1 VSPQTV
7 ALLLALGVLAGTYGT
22 IVGAGG
28 GFVIIPAFL
37 LLYPDDS
44 AAVVTSISL
53 AVVLFNATSGS
64 AAYARMR
71 RIDYRTAMA
80 FALATIPG
88 AVAGALATQVVPRRV
103 FEGLF
108 GTVLLT
114 VSTYIAL
121 RPALSETGGRWRP
134 RPNTYRSLADAEG
147 NRYSYAFNW
156 QTGVGISFLVGLL
169 ASFLGLGGGIIHVPV
184 MVAILGFPAHI
195 AVATSH
201 FILVFTSL
209 AATLVHIAT
218 GSLSDD
224 WSKVIPLAIG
234 AVAGAQAGARLSQRL
249 PEKAIVRL
257 LALALFTVGIR
268 LLFAAGGL

>member
-1 VSPQTV
+1 MSPQTA

-22 IVGAGG
+22 LVGAGG

-37 LLYPDDS
+37 LIYPDET
-44 AAVVTSISL
+44 AATVTGISL
-53 AVVLFNATSGS
+53 AVVLFNASSGS
-64 AAYARMR
+64 AAYARLR
-71 RIDYRTAMA
+71 RIDYRTGVA

-88 AVAGALATQVVPRRV
+88 AVAGALATQVVPRKA
-103 FEGLF
+103 FEALF
-108 GTVLLT
+108 AVVLISA
-114 VSTYIAL
+114 STYIAL
-121 RPALSETGGRWRP
+121 RPALSETGGGWRP
-134 RPNTYRSLADAEG
+134 PPNAYRSLADVEG

-156 QTGVGISFLVGLL
+156 QTGVIISFGVGLA

-184 MVAILGFPAHI
+184 MVAVLGFPAHI

-209 AATLVHIAT
+209 AATLVHIGT
-218 GSLSDD
+218 GSLAGD
-224 WSKVIPLAIG
+224 WPKIIPLAVG
-234 AVAGAQAGARLSQRL
+234 AVAGAQVGARLSQRL

-268 LLFAAGGL
+268 LLVTAAGM

>member
-1 VSPQTV
+1 VSLPTV
-7 ALLLALGVLAGTYGT
+7 ALLLAVGVLAGTYGT
-22 IVGAGG
+22 LVGAGG

-64 AAYARMR
+64 AAYARLR
-71 RIDYRTAMA
+71 RIDYRSGVA

-103 FEGLF
+103 FDGLF
-108 GTVLLT
+108 AGVLIS
-114 VSTYIAL
+114 VSAYIAL
-121 RPALSETGGRWRP
+121 RPTLSEGGGRWQP
-134 RPNTYRSLADAEG
+134 RPNSYRDLTDMEG
-147 NRYSYAFNW
+147 NRYTYAFNW
-156 QTGVGISFLVGLL
+156 QTGVAISFFVGLL
-169 ASFLGLGGGIIHVPV
+169 ASFLGLGGGVIHVPV
-184 MVAILGFPAHI
+184 MVAVLGFPAHI

-209 AATLVHIAT
+209 AATLVHVVT
-218 GSLSDD
+218 GDLSGD
-224 WSKVIPLAIG
+224 WPKVIPLAVG
-234 AVAGAQAGARLSQRL
+234 AVTGAQAGARLSQRL
-249 PEKAIVRL
+249 PEKVIVRL

-268 LLFAAGGL
+268 LLVAAGGV

>member
-1 VSPQTV
+1 MSPQTV
-7 ALLLALGVLAGTYGT
+7 ALLLALGVVAGTYGT

-64 AAYARMR
+64 AAYARLR
-71 RIDYRTAMA
+71 RIDYRTGVA

-108 GTVLLT
+108 AVVLI
-114 VSTYIAL
+114 STSAYIAL

-134 RPNTYRSLADAEG
+134 RPNTYRSLTDVGG
-147 NRYSYAFNW
+147 NRYSYAFNL

-224 WSKVIPLAIG
+224 WPKVIPLAIG

-257 LALALFTVGIR
+257 LALALFTAGIR
-268 LLFAAGGL
+268 LLVAAGGV

>member
-1 VSPQTV
+1 MSPQTA

-44 AAVVTSISL
+44 AATVTGISL

-64 AAYARMR
+64 AAYARLR
-71 RIDYRTAMA
+71 RIDYRTGVA

-88 AVAGALATQVVPRRV
+88 AVAGALATQVVPRRA

-108 GTVLLT
+108 AVVLIS
-114 VSTYIAL
+114 VSAYIAL
-121 RPALSETGGRWRP
+121 RPTLSEAGGRSRP
-134 RPNTYRSLADAEG
+134 RPNAYRSLVDAEG
-147 NRYSYAFNW
+147 NRYSYDFNW
-156 QTGVGISFLVGLL
+156 QTGVGISFVVGLL

-184 MVAILGFPAHI
+184 MVAVLGFPAHI

-209 AATLVHIAT
+209 AATLVHVAT
-218 GSLSDD
+218 GSLAGD
-224 WSKVIPLAIG
+224 WQKVIPLAIG
-234 AVAGAQAGARLSQRL
+234 AVVGAQVGARLSQRL
-249 PEKAIVRL
+249 PAKAIVWL
-257 LALALFTVGIR
+257 LALALFAVAIR
-268 LLFAAGGL
+268 LLVAAGGV

>member
-1 VSPQTV
+1 MSPQTAV
-7 ALLLALGVLAGTYGT
+7 LLLALGVLAGTYGT

-44 AAVVTSISL
+44 AATVTGISL

-64 AAYARMR
+64 AAYARLR
-71 RIDYRTAMA
+71 RIDYRTGVA

-88 AVAGALATQVVPRRV
+88 AVAGALATQVVPRRT
-103 FEGLF
+103 FDALF
-108 GTVLLT
+108 GVVLIS
-114 VSTYIAL
+114 VSAYIAL
-121 RPALSETGGRWRP
+121 RPTLSEAGGRWRP
-134 RPNTYRSLADAEG
+134 RPNTYRSLVDAEG

-156 QTGVGISFLVGLL
+156 QTGVGISFFVGLL

-184 MVAILGFPAHI
+184 MVAVLGFPAHI

-201 FILVFTSL
+201 FILIFTSL
-209 AATLVHIAT
+209 AATLVHVGT
-218 GSLSDD
+218 GSLAGD
-224 WSKVIPLAIG
+224 WQKVIPLAIG
-234 AVAGAQAGARLSQRL
+234 AVVGAQAGARLSQRL

-268 LLFAAGGL
+268 LLVAAAGV

>member
-1 VSPQTV
+1 MSPQTV
-7 ALLLALGVLAGTYGT
+7 VLLLALGVVAGTYGT

-28 GFVIIPAFL
+28 GFIIIPAFL

-71 RIDYRTAMA
+71 RIDYRSAAA
-80 FALATIPG
+80 FAVATIPG
-88 AVAGALATQVVPRRV
+88 AVAGALATHAVPRRA
-103 FEGLF
+103 FDGLF
-108 GTVLLT
+108 GAVLLS
-114 VSTYIAL
+114 VSAYIAL

-134 RPNTYRSLADAEG
+134 RPNTNRTLTDVDG
-147 NRYSYAFNW
+147 NRYGYSFNW

-184 MVAILGFPAHI
+184 MVAVLGFPAHV

-209 AATLVHIAT
+209 AATLVHVVT

-224 WSKVIPLAIG
+224 WPKVIPLAVG
-234 AVAGAQAGARLSQRL
+234 AVVGAQAGARLSQRL

-257 LALALFTVGIR
+257 LALALFIVGIR
-268 LLFAAGGL
+268 LLVAAGGV

>member
-1 VSPQTV
+1 V
-7 ALLLALGVLAGTYGT
+7 LLLALGVLAGTYGT

-37 LLYPDDS
+37 LFYPHDS
-44 AAVVTSISL
+44 TAAVTSVSL
-53 AVVLFNATSGS
+53 AVVLFNAGSGS

-71 RIDYRTAMA
+71 RIDYRTAAA

-88 AVAGALATQVVPRRV
+88 AVAGALATHAVPRRA
-103 FEGLF
+103 FDGLF
-108 GTVLLT
+108 GAVLLC
-114 VSTYIAL
+114 VSIYIAL
-121 RPALSETGGRWRP
+121 RPALSEDGGRWRP
-134 RPNTYRSLADAEG
+134 RPNTFRSLADVEG
-147 NRYSYAFNW
+147 NRYNYAFNW
-156 QTGVGISFLVGLL
+156 QTGVGISFLVGLV

-184 MVAILGFPAHI
+184 MVTILGFPAHI

-209 AATLVHIAT
+209 TATLVHVAT
-218 GSLSDD
+218 GSLSGD
-224 WSKVIPLAIG
+224 WPKVIPLAVG
-234 AVAGAQAGARLSQRL
+234 AVVGAQAGARLSQRL

-268 LLFAAGGL
+268 LLLAAAGV

>member
-1 VSPQTV
+1 MSPQTAV
-7 ALLLALGVLAGTYGT
+7 LLLALGVLAGTYGT

-44 AAVVTSISL
+44 AATVTGISL

-64 AAYARMR
+64 AAYARLR
-71 RIDYRTAMA
+71 RIDYRTGVA

-88 AVAGALATQVVPRRV
+88 AVAGALATQVVPRRA

-108 GTVLLT
+108 AVVLIS
-114 VSTYIAL
+114 VSAYIAL
-121 RPALSETGGRWRP
+121 RPALSEAGGRWRP

-147 NRYSYAFNW
+147 NRYSYAFNL

-184 MVAILGFPAHI
+184 MVAVLGFPAHI

-209 AATLVHIAT
+209 AATLVHVAT
-218 GSLSDD
+218 GSLASD
-224 WSKVIPLAIG
+224 WQKVIPLAIG
-234 AVAGAQAGARLSQRL
+234 AIVGAQVGARLSQRL

-257 LALALFTVGIR
+257 LAVALFTVGIR
-268 LLFAAGGL
+268 LLVAAAGV

>member
-1 VSPQTV
+1 VSPQTA

-44 AAVVTSISL
+44 AATVTSISL

-64 AAYARMR
+64 AAYARLR
-71 RIDYRTAMA
+71 RIDYRTGVA

-88 AVAGALATQVVPRRV
+88 AVAGALATQIVPRRT
-103 FEGLF
+103 FDALF
-108 GTVLLT
+108 GVVLIS
-114 VSTYIAL
+114 VSAYIAL
-121 RPALSETGGRWRP
+121 RPTLSAAGRWWRP
-134 RPNTYRSLADAEG
+134 QPNTYRSLTDAEG
-147 NRYSYAFNW
+147 NRYSYGFNW
-156 QTGVGISFLVGLL
+156 QTGVGISFLVGLF

-184 MVAILGFPAHI
+184 MVAVLGFPAHI

-201 FILVFTSL
+201 FILIFTSL
-209 AATLVHIAT
+209 AATLVHVAT
-218 GSLSDD
+218 GSLSGD
-224 WSKVIPLAIG
+224 WPKVIPLAAG
-234 AVAGAQAGARLSQRL
+234 AVVGAQVGARLSQRL

-268 LLFAAGGL
+268 LLVAAAGI

>member
-1 VSPQTV
+1 VSPQTA

-44 AAVVTSISL
+44 AATVTSISL

-64 AAYARMR
+64 VAYARLR
-71 RIDYRTAMA
+71 RIDYRTGVA

-88 AVAGALATQVVPRRV
+88 AVAGALATHAVPRRT
-103 FEGLF
+103 FDALF
-108 GTVLLT
+108 GVVLIS
-114 VSTYIAL
+114 VSAYIAL
-121 RPALSETGGRWRP
+121 RPTLSESGGRWWP
-134 RPNTYRSLADAEG
+134 RANTYRSLVDAEG

-184 MVAILGFPAHI
+184 MVAVLGFPAHI

-201 FILVFTSL
+201 FILIFTSL
-209 AATLVHIAT
+209 A
-218 GSLSDD
+218 GD
-224 WSKVIPLAIG
+224 WQKVIPLAIG
-234 AVAGAQAGARLSQRL
+234 AVVGAQAGARLSQRL

-257 LALALFTVGIR
+257 LALALFSVGIR
-268 LLFAAGGL
+268 LLVAAAGV

>member
-1 VSPQTV
+1 VSPQTAV
-7 ALLLALGVLAGTYGT
+7 LLLALGVLAGTYGT

-44 AAVVTSISL
+44 AATVTAISL

-64 AAYARMR
+64 AAYARLR
-71 RIDYRTAMA
+71 RIDYRTGVA

-88 AVAGALATQVVPRRV
+88 AVAGALATQVVPRRA

-108 GTVLLT
+108 AVVLIS
-114 VSTYIAL
+114 VSVYIAL
-121 RPALSETGGRWRP
+121 RPALSEAGGSWRL
-134 RPNTYRSLADAEG
+134 RPNTYRSLADVEG

-156 QTGVGISFLVGLL
+156 QTGVGISFFVGLL

-184 MVAILGFPAHI
+184 MVAVLGFPAHI

-201 FILVFTSL
+201 FILIFTSL
-209 AATLVHIAT
+209 AATLVHVAT
-218 GSLSDD
+218 GSLAGD
-224 WSKVIPLAIG
+224 WQKVIPLAIG
-234 AVAGAQAGARLSQRL
+234 AIVGAQAGARLSQRL

-268 LLFAAGGL
+268 LLVAAAGV